1 MTTRR
6 QFLSLAAA
14 GAALA
19 LIPAAIAPALAR
31 PVAAVSAAPITVTFA
46 PNVAEAWGNNLGL
59 VRSQLEATLADILG
73 PRFSGSGHRL
83 AVSVNSLWL
92 SGNGGNGGRVRDGG
106 GAADIMES
114 VATLYD
120 ASGRAVGSWPIRSTE
135 FSDGMARGLPNL
147 DQLRLQA
154 LARNSAWWIKRYV
167 EA

>member
-1 MTTRR
+1 MPPLYIIWNCAERRCKKRPNAEFLGRRDCHRLGQSTPPLVARPEPEDQEEGQHRRNIEGRR
-6 QFLSLAAA
+6 QPHRI
-14 GAALA
+14 G
-19 LIPAAIAPALAR
+19 IGKPQRHRRYDVEQKPE
-31 PVAAVSAAPITVTFA
+31 
-46 PNVAEAWGNNLGL
+46 AE
-59 VRSQLEATLADILG
+59 TD
-73 PRFSGSGHRL
+73 
-83 AVSVNSLWL
+83 
-92 SGNGGNGGRVRDGG
+92 GNGGNGGRVRDGG

>member
-6 QFLSLAAA
+6 HFLGLAAA

-19 LIPAAIAPALAR
+19 LLPAAAFAR
-31 PVAAVSAAPITVTFA
+31 PAPMMAGPVTVTFA
-46 PNVAEAWGNNLGL
+46 PNVAEAWGNNLAL
-59 VRSQLEATLADILG
+59 VRSQLEATLAEILG
-73 PRFSGSGHRL
+73 RRFAGSGHRL
-83 AVSVNSLWL
+83 VVSVNSLWL
-92 SGNGGNGGRVRDGG
+92 SGNGGNGGRARDGG

-120 ASGRAVGSWPIRSTE
+120 ASGRPVGSWPVRSTE
-135 FSDGMARGLPNL
+135 FSDGMARGLPDL

-154 LARNSAWWIKRYV
+154 LARNNAWWIKRYV

>member
-6 QFLSLAAA
+6 HFLGLAAA

-19 LIPAAIAPALAR
+19 LLPAALAPALAR
-31 PVAAVSAAPITVTFA
+31 PARAVARPVTIIFA
-46 PNVAEAWGNNLGL
+46 PSVAEAWGRNLGL
-59 VRSQLEATLADILG
+59 VRSELESTLASILG
-73 PRFSGSGHRL
+73 SRFAGSGHRL
-83 AVSVNSLWL
+83 VVSVNSLWL

-135 FSDGMARGLPNL
+135 FADGMARGLPNL
-147 DQLRLQA
+147 DQLRLEA
-154 LARNSAWWIKRYV
+154 LARNNAWWIKRYV

>member
-46 PNVAEAWGNNLGL
+46 PNVAEAWGHNLGL

-73 PRFSGSGHRL
+73 PRFSGRGHRL